1 MLIYHKM
8 SLNPSSA
15 SASVSDPCAAVG
27 LSFSGKT
34 VFGASSSAKAGAYTG
49 NDAINLLTTGRP
61 VQPATK
67 LLDNWFNGNSTGV
80 NANNR
85 PKAAMSPVV
94 GDSRMVR
101 SLVAM

>member
-1 MLIYHKM
+1 M

-15 SASVSDPCAAVG
+15 SASASAPCVG

-34 VFGASSSAKAGAYTG
+34 VFGASAGPAHKAYAGP
-49 NDAINLLTTGRP
+49 DAINLLTTGRP
-61 VQPATK
+61 VQPAAK

-85 PKAAMSPVV
+85 PKAAMTPVV
-94 GDSRMVR
+94 DDSRMIR
-101 SLVAM
+101 SFVAM

>member
-1 MLIYHKM
+1 M

-15 SASVSDPCAAVG
+15 SASVSVPAPCAG

-67 LLDNWFNGNSTGV
+67 LLDNWFNGNSTSV
-80 NANNR
+80 NVNNR

-94 GDSRMVR
+94 GDNPMVR
-101 SLVAM
+101 SFVAM

>member
-1 MLIYHKM
+1 M

-15 SASVSDPCAAVG
+15 SAPCAAVG

-34 VFGASSSAKAGAYTG
+34 VFGASSSVKAGAYTG

-61 VQPATK
+61 VQPASK
-67 LLDNWFNGNSTGV
+67 LLDNWFNGNSTSV

-85 PKAAMSPVV
+85 PKAVMSPVV
-94 GDSRMVR
+94 DTKMIR
-101 SLVAM
+101 SFVAM